1 MSARTPR
8 KNNAATAALV
18 RGRMA
23 DVLSSVRMASNETM
37 AEMIPMRERDRI
49 RAVKIRMARKSQN
62 TTDTSSVRETNL
74 RKTAASPEKPFNKS
88 CRSEEHTSE
97 LQSLT
102 NLV

>member
-1 MSARTPR
+1 
-8 KNNAATAALV
+8 
-18 RGRMA
+18 
-23 DVLSSVRMASNETM
+23 MASNETM

-88 CRSEEHTSE
+88 CAQRKARTMANGRIISKKPAK
-97 LQSLT
+97 
-102 NLV
+102 